1 MFLGS
6 RGLPREPQEAQEG
19 SKRAPKGLQSPL
31 KKSSKNGP
39 HFLHF
44 FDNFWDQFGT
54 YSGAKNYSKRGPKMG
69 PKNGPFLGPDQD
81 APKMLQI
88 QELGAFSSLWHL

>member
-1 MFLGS
+1 MSPRGPARASNTKKVAFSKTLKNLQFFRFLGS

-19 SKRAPKGLQSPL
+19 SKRAPKRLQSPL

-44 FDNFWDQFGT
+44 FDIFGDHF
-54 YSGAKNYSKRGPKMG
+54 GAY
-69 PKNGPFLGPDQD
+69 F
-81 APKMLQI
+81 
-88 QELGAFSSLWHL
+88 GA